1 MFKISFCRCCYSK
14 SKTNRIIKDCNDFV
28 TKHISIEE
36 ILYNM
41 LLLEN
46 IIEDYK
52 FKDNNILKNF
62 DEMKDK
68 INKYENEMNNN
79 NNNKLNEKNINLS
92 LISTE

>member
-1 MFKISFCRCCYSK
+1 
-14 SKTNRIIKDCNDFV
+14 
-28 TKHISIEE
+28 
-36 ILYNM
+36 M

-52 FKDNNILKNF
+52 FKDNNILKKF

-68 INKYENEMNNN
+68 IDKYENEMNNNN
-79 NNNKLNEKNINLS
+79 NNNKLNEKNINMS